1 MYYLPQYE
9 VLLSSQVFLT
19 KARMESEMI
28 HKNFFLVFNLIGP
41 NYLVEQQA

>member
-1 MYYLPQYE
+1 MKFFC
-9 VLLSSQVFLT
+9 QVKFFLT